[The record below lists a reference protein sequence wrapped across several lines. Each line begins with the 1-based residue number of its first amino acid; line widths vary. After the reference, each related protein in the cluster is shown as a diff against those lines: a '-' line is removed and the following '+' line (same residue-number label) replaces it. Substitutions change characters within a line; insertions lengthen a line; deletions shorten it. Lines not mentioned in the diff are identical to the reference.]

1 MSRRHIGYAVLL
13 GLMSFMMTGCSGSSP
28 AAADEIARPATSEAA
43 RAGVIAQLTPT
54 AMGPLPTARA
64 TETPIPSPTATAT
77 DTPSPIPSPTPGP
90 ALRQL
95 LQGGCCVLPFFSP
108 DSRQVLYID
117 KPGPDAPTGIYGVD
131 ITEPAA
137 TPELVNETIG
147 FRSPD
152 RTIVATIEGDLVRF
166 QDEVSGRSWTVDT
179 GGNRP
184 RFSPDSSQIIWSA
197 TDLEGP
203 YDRRLSEIWL
213 ADVDGSN
220 PRLLLSVRGGG
231 FVGWMPDG
239 QHILLLTRDDPDKEE
254 RTLVRYDLATDQ
266 HTNLVREKRLRGVE
280 VSPDGSW
287 IAYFLTFADEP
298 EKNGIWVVSADGS
311 ERFKLDVPAFGG
323 YRWRNDNT
331 LLLIPMRVSA
341 EESMQLWEVDV
352 KANVSRPLSDPAGL
366 TFSISNGDWDVSP
379 DGRYVIFVNSLDQ
392 NIWLI
397 ALP

>member
-1 MSRRHIGYAVLL
+1 M
-13 GLMSFMMTGCSGSSP
+13 
-28 AAADEIARPATSEAA
+28 
-43 RAGVIAQLTPT
+43 
-54 AMGPLPTARA
+54 
-64 TETPIPSPTATAT
+64 
-77 DTPSPIPSPTPGP
+77 
-90 ALRQL
+90 
-95 LQGGCCVLPFFSP
+95 
-108 DSRQVLYID
+108 
-117 KPGPDAPTGIYGVD
+117 
-131 ITEPAA
+131 
-137 TPELVNETIG
+137 
-147 FRSPD
+147 
-152 RTIVATIEGDLVRF
+152 
-166 QDEVSGRSWTVDT
+166 
-179 GGNRP
+179 
-184 RFSPDSSQIIWSA
+184 
-197 TDLEGP
+197 
-203 YDRRLSEIWL
+203 

-239 QHILLLTRDDPDKEE
+239 QHILLLTRADPNEEE

-266 HTNLVREKRLRGVE
+266 RTNLVREKRLRGVE

-298 EKNGIWVVSADGS
+298 EKDGIWVVSADGS

-379 DGRYVIFVNSLDQ
+379 DGRHVIFVNSLDQ